1 MNVCMSADRAT
12 HGGGTPRKSALAVIA
27 LALVTVFASVTR
39 GGAAQVVDAVIA
51 SVDGKPITLLD
62 LDHFAD
68 GRGRLLPPEE
78 RRSRRDL
85 LEALIRSRMFAEE
98 FEKNGIHA
106 EDEDVEAYIDSR
118 LVQTGSSRADIE
130 AALARMG
137 LKWEDYFERMR
148 EEVQRLALINREIR
162 AKVTVS
168 PEEVRRAWKTSA
180 EYETKDRV
188 EIGDIYLPL
197 PDDPAEAQALREQA
211 REVYELARRG
221 GFGEAARKYSKGPTA
236 SAGGHLGVFDIGALS
251 EVFAREVAKL
261 DEGEVSEPFE
271 VDGAIHLLK
280 VFKRFPPG
288 RVPLEEVREE
298 IYEKL
303 YDKLLQQRYERWM
316 REDLRRRHHVTVQ
329 IDDAPWRADL

>member
-1 MNVCMSADRAT
+1 M
-12 HGGGTPRKSALAVIA
+12 
-27 LALVTVFASVTR
+27 
-39 GGAAQVVDAVIA
+39 IA

-303 YDKLLQQRYERWM
+303 YDELLQQRYERWM